1 MQYRTMKHSG
11 DKVSVLGYGCMRLPE
26 KGGRIDEER
35 ATRQLLSAIDQGVNY
50 VDTAMPYHMGASE
63 PFLGRAL
70 QGGYREKVKLAT
82 KMPHWN
88 VHTREDMDK
97 FLSVQLDNLRTDHI
111 DYYLIHNLQAGS
123 WKKLKGFGVADFI
136 QAAMQDGRI
145 RNIGFSYQGGKQDF
159 RAIVDDYAWQ
169 FCQLQI
175 NYLDSD
181 AQAGLD
187 GMRYAASKGMD
198 VIAME
203 PLRGGALAR
212 EASPRI
218 QAIWDEAPTRRT
230 PAEWAL
236 RWVWNLPEVT
246 LALSGM
252 NEETHIDE
260 NLRIAAD
267 ALPDSLTRQERDIV
281 ERAGAAYRQSLA
293 VSCTGCRYCMPCPS
307 GVQISACF
315 EAYNDAFLGGPKG
328 VGTPRLRY
336 IIGVGGWF
344 TGNAPGFASQ
354 CTACNRCLSLCP
366 QHIAIPT
373 HLKEAARKF
382 EGPSTPLLVF
392 AIKGFFRFDGWRT
405 RRKAARAA
413 AAAR

>member
-35 ATRQLLSAIDQGVNY
+35 AARQLLSAIDRGVNY
-50 VDTAMPYHMGASE
+50 VDTAMPYHVGASE
-63 PFLGRAL
+63 PFLGRVL

-88 VHTREDMDK
+88 MHTREDMDK
-97 FLSVQLDNLRTDHI
+97 VLSVQLDNLRTDHI

-123 WKKLKGFGVADFI
+123 WKKLKDLGVVDFI
-136 QAAMQDGRI
+136 QSAMHDGRI
-145 RNIGFSYQGGKQDF
+145 RNIGFSYHGGKQDF
-159 RAIVDDYAWQ
+159 RAIVDDHAWH

-181 AQAGLD
+181 NQAGLE

-198 VIAME
+198 AIAME

-212 EASPRI
+212 TATPRI
-218 QAIWDEAPTRRT
+218 QAIWDEAPTARS

-236 RWVWNLPEVT
+236 RWVWNFPEVT

-252 NEETHIDE
+252 NEETHIEE
-260 NLRIAAD
+260 NLRIADQAF
-267 ALPDSLTRQERDIV
+267 PGSLSAQEREIV
-281 ERAGAAYRQSLA
+281 DRVSVAYRQSLT
-293 VSCTGCRYCMPCPS
+293 VGCTGCRYCMPCPS
-307 GVQISACF
+307 GVQIPGAF
-315 EAYNDAFLGGPKG
+315 DAYNDAFLDGPKG
-328 VGTPRLRY
+328 VGTPRVRY
-336 IIGVGGWF
+336 VAGVGGFF

-354 CTACNRCLSLCP
+354 CTACNRCLSACP

-373 HLKEAARKF
+373 HMKEIAKKF

-392 AIKGFFRFDGWRT
+392 AIKGFLRFDGWRT
-405 RRKAARAA
+405 RRKAARTAA
-413 AAAR
+413 AVR

>member
-1 MQYRTMKHSG
+1 
-11 DKVSVLGYGCMRLPE
+11 MRLPE

-35 ATRQLLSAIDQGVNY
+35 ATRQLQTAIERGVNY
-50 VDTAMPYHMGASE
+50 VDTAMLYHVGASE

-97 FLSVQLDNLRTDHI
+97 FLAVQLDNLRKDHI
-111 DYYLIHNLQAGS
+111 DYYLIHTLQAGS
-123 WKKLKGFGVADFI
+123 WKKLKDLGVTDFI
-136 QAAMQDGRI
+136 HTAMQDGRI
-145 RNIGFSYQGGKQDF
+145 RNIGFSYHGGKQDF

-181 AQAGLD
+181 NQAGLE

-212 EASPRI
+212 EAAPRI
-218 QAIWDEAPTRRT
+218 QAIWDEAPTRRS

-236 RWVWNLPEVT
+236 RWVWNFPEVT

-252 NEETHIDE
+252 NEEAHIDE

-267 ALPDSLTRQERDIV
+267 ALPGSLTRQEMEIV
-281 ERAGAAYRQSLA
+281 DRASAAYRQSLK
-293 VSCTGCRYCMPCPS
+293 VGCTGCRYCMPCPS
-307 GVQISACF
+307 GVHIPACF
-315 EAYNDAFLGGPKG
+315 EAYNDAFLARPKG
-328 VGTPRLRY
+328 VGTPRQRY
-336 IIGVGGWF
+336 IIGAGGYL

-354 CTACNRCLSLCP
+354 CTTCNRCVSACP
-366 QHIAIPT
+366 QHIAIPAHMKDIT
-373 HLKEAARKF
+373 KKF
-382 EGPSTPLLVF
+382 EGPSTPFLAF
-392 AIKGFFRFDGWRT
+392 AIRGFLRFDGWRT
-405 RRKAARAA
+405 TRKAARSA